1 MKPKPK
7 IEERPGDRRF
17 YEEGGLVF
25 CPPGQH
31 IPPVPDTKE
40 RVGPTPEFLRKL
52 RSKPKAP

>member
-1 MKPKPK
+1 MKEKQKPK

-17 YEEGGLVF
+17 YADEDGWVF
-25 CPPGQH
+25 GVRV
-31 IPPVPDTKE
+31 PPVPDTKE